1 MHVDLLVGRYVG
13 PTGVELEA
21 VAAAVASRMHP
32 VWTVCGPT
40 GYGATSFA
48 AALAARIKGDYSGDV
63 GQPSPPFPGG
73 MYVRPIVSMA
83 STQSDTLQQSLIALC
98 WNAW

>member
-1 MHVDLLVGRYVG
+1 MLRLSHFHKHVDQLVARLVE

-21 VAAAVASRMHP
+21 VATAVASRMHP

-48 AALAARIKGDYSGDV
+48 AALAAHIKGDYSGDV

-73 MYVRPIVSMA
+73 MYVETHREHVGH
-83 STQSDTLQQSLIALC
+83 TE
-98 WNAW
+98 